1 MNNIDTVAMMQC
13 APRMCARVTQ
23 GNYIVYYQDNTSKG
37 SKSGQSKGNDKPR
50 TVYFTVNGYEDDK
63 ATASTAYM
71 VLKLTDSKSADEMLD
86 EMIREAQARSQTGSL
101 RPGQLPQRLQ
111 DEHAA
116 LVAQLNPPEVQWQHP
131 AARMCYLDLYL
142 SRYENREGPE

>member
-1 MNNIDTVAMMQC
+1 MPQEC
-13 APRMCARVTQ
+13 AQGWQQRQRTQ

-37 SKSGQSKGNDKPR
+37 GKSGQSKGNDKPR

-86 EMIREAQARSQTGSL
+86 EMIREAQARSQAGSL
-101 RPGQLPQRLQ
+101 RPGHLPQRLQ
-111 DEHAA
+111 DEHGA
-116 LVAQLNPPEVQWQHP
+116 LAAQLNPPEVQWQHP
-131 AARMCYLDLYL
+131 AARMRYLDPVPVPL
-142 SRYENREGPE
+142 